1 MKPRLVLIGN
11 GMAGVRTLEELLAV
25 APDLYDI
32 TVFGEE
38 PHGNYNRILLSPVLS
53 GEQTLDDIMLND
65 RDWYEGYGITLHTGA
80 RVTEIDRARRVVRS
94 DAGHEVP
101 YDRVILAT
109 GSRPIV
115 LPVPGADLPGVVTF
129 RDIQDVERM
138 LEAAQ
143 SHRRAA
149 VIGGGLLGLEAA
161 HGLSSR
167 GMDVTVVHL
176 LDCLMERQLDPA
188 AAGLLRA
195 SLEARGIQFRLEAKT
210 ERILGED
217 RVTGLRF
224 ADGTGLDCDL
234 VVMAVG
240 IRPHKALAEEAGLP
254 CERGVL
260 VNDTMQTFD
269 PRIYAV
275 GECVQHR
282 GATYGL
288 VAPLFDQGKVV
299 ANQLAEDGY
308 FRYSGSVTSTRLKVT
323 GVDLFSA
330 GQFQGG
336 EGFEEV
342 VFQDPG
348 RGVYKKVVLKDGHL
362 AGAVLVGD
370 ASDGGWYLE
379 LMKDGQDVS
388 ELRDGLVFGRAFAN
402 AQGDAANGND
412 VHALPDDAA
421 VCHCNGVCKGQI
433 VDTIRAR
440 SLTTLPEVVA
450 HTKAGASCGT
460 CKGTVERILACT
472 VGDAY
477 EEERIPAVCACT
489 DLSHD
494 QVRARLV
501 EGAFDTVTDA
511 MAALGW
517 RDPDGCATCRPALN
531 YYLLCARPDAY
542 RDDAS
547 SRFVNERVHANIQK
561 DGTYSVV
568 PRIFGGVTTP
578 AQLRAIADVAERFEV
593 PTVKITGG
601 QRIDLL
607 GVKKEDLPAMWAEL
621 GAHGF
626 VSGHAYAKGVR
637 TVKTCV
643 GSEWCRFGVQD
654 STALGIDLEAL
665 TWGSWAPH
673 KVKMA
678 VSGCPRNCAEA
689 TIKDFGVVAVDS
701 GWELYVGGNGGIT
714 VRAADRLCHVD
725 TADEVL
731 EHGAAFLQLYREE
744 GRYMERTAPYV
755 ERVGMDHIRARV
767 VDDDADRRA
776 LFARFQQ
783 SQGPA
788 QVDPWA
794 ERARGADAHQFVPL
808 TRLTE
813 ARGAQA

>member
-11 GMAGVRTLEELLAV
+11 GMAGVRSLEELLAV

-38 PHGNYNRILLSPVLS
+38 PHGNYNRILLSPVLA

-65 RDWYEGYGITLHTGA
+65 RAWYARHGITLHAGA
-80 RVTEIDRARRVVRS
+80 RVVGIDRGRRLVRS
-94 DAGHEVP
+94 DQGHEVP
-101 YDRVILAT
+101 YDRLILAT
-109 GSRPIV
+109 GSNPIM

-138 LEAAQ
+138 LEAART
-143 SHRRAA
+143 HRNAA

-161 HGLSSR
+161 HGLKAR

-176 LDCLMERQLDPA
+176 LDCLMEKQLDPA

-195 SLEARGIQFRLEAKT
+195 SLEARGIQFRLQAQT
-210 ERILGED
+210 ARVLGEA
-217 RVTGLRF
+217 RAEGLAF
-224 ADGTGLDCDL
+224 ADGSDLPCDL

-240 IRPHKALAEEAGLP
+240 IRPNKALAEEAGLS
-254 CERGVL
+254 CERGIL

-288 VAPLFDQGKVV
+288 VAPLFEQGKVV

-308 FRYSGSVTSTRLKVT
+308 FQYRGSVTSTRLKVT
-323 GVDLFSA
+323 GIDLFSA
-330 GQFQGG
+330 GEFQGG
-336 EGFEEV
+336 DGCEEV

-348 RGVYKKVVLKDGHL
+348 RGVYKKVVFKDGRL

-370 ASDGGWYLE
+370 ADDGAWYLD
-379 LMKDGQDVS
+379 LMREGQDVS
-388 ELRDGLVFGRAFAN
+388 ELRDGLVFGRAFAT
-402 AQGDAANGND
+402 GGGAANAND
-412 VHALPDDAA
+412 VDAMPDDAA

-440 SLTTLPEVVA
+440 SLTVLSDVVA

-460 CKGTVERILACT
+460 CKGTVERILAAT
-472 VGDAY
+472 VGEAY
-477 EEERIPAVCACT
+477 EEERIPAVCSCT
-489 DLSHD
+489 TLGHD
-494 QVRARLV
+494 EVRARIA
-501 EGAFDTVTDA
+501 EGDFATVTDA

-517 RDPDGCATCRPALN
+517 ATPDGCAACRPALN
-531 YYLLCARPDAY
+531 YYLLCARPDTY
-542 RDDAS
+542 RDDPR
-547 SRFVNERVHANIQK
+547 SRFANERLHANIQK

-578 AQLRAIADVAERFEV
+578 AQLRAIADVAERFDV

-607 GVKKEDLPAMWAEL
+607 GVKREDLPAMWAEL
-621 GAHGF
+621 GKHGF

-654 STALGIDLEAL
+654 STGLGVDLEHMS
-665 TWGSWAPH
+665 WGSWAPH

-714 VRAADRLCHVD
+714 VRAADRLCHVH
-725 TADEVL
+725 TAEEVL
-731 EHGAAFLQLYREE
+731 EHAGAFLQLYREE
-744 GRYMERTAPYV
+744 GRYLERTAPYV
-755 ERVGMDHIRARV
+755 ERVGLERIRARV
-767 VDDDADRRA
+767 VDDADGRRA
-776 LFARFQQ
+776 LFQRFQE
-783 SQGPA
+783 SQRTA
-788 QVDPWA
+788 QVDPWR
-794 ERARGADAHQFVPL
+794 ERAEGTEAQDFVPL
-808 TRLTE
+808 ARLGGTQ
-813 ARGAQA
+813 GAQA